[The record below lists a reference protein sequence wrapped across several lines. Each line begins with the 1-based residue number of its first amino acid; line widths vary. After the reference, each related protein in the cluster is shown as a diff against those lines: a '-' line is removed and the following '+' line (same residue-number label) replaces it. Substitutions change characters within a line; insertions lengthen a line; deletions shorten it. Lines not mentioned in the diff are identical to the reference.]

1 MIGNMIAMI
10 GVLEKKIEKEAA
22 GIYLEIKKQK

>member
-22 GIYLEIKKQK
+22 GIYLELKK